1 MSKNQSNNKRL
12 YNELDG
18 VDYSYKLAG
27 FSNSFVEDILQQ
39 GVAEGEPEKAEVFMQ
54 SIYNFESKKN
64 SKNSV

>member
-1 MSKNQSNNKRL
+1 MSQSKANKKRL

-27 FSNSFVEDILQQ
+27 FSNSFVEDILQR

-64 SKNSV
+64 SKKSV